1 MSASTLSLAS
11 DSPTRAI
18 RTTFVGLLRGEL
30 RKIIHLRITWV
41 ALSVITLFVVGAQL
55 LLISGPKNSVELQRA
70 PLDAF
75 YQVLQGDVA
84 IVRIFSGV
92 FMLILAAHVVG
103 LEYQH
108 GTIRVL
114 LARGVGRLSLLG
126 AKVAALALVGLVV
139 MLLESLIELAFA
151 WGLTLALAN
160 GGQPWR
166 VLGAEFQADVRF
178 SIAYLALNMVVT
190 LLLSVAA
197 SVVGRSLAF
206 GLAVGLS
213 WFAVDSLLTIPLS
226 MLARFTHSDFW
237 PNLSGALLGP
247 LLNRLPDILAPPYH
261 VTAQGTAGPET
272 LTRTMSGFGPM
283 PLVSVPGDHALLVI
297 AIYSTVFVVAAILLT
312 WRRDVME

>member
-55 LLISGPKNSVELQRA
+55 VLISGPKNSVELQRA

-178 SIAYLALNMVVT
+178 SIAYLALNMAVT

-261 VTAQGTAGPET
+261 VTVQGTAGPET
-272 LTRTMSGFGPM
+272 LTRTMSGFGPT

-297 AIYSTVFVVAAILLT
+297 AIYSTVFVATAILLT